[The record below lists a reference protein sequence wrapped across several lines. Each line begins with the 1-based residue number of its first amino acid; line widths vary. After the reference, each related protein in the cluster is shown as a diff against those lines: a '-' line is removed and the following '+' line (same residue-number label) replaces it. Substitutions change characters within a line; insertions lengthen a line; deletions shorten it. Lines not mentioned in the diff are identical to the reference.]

1 MSFIAQSPVPLPV
14 DVGVI
19 ADEFDLSTITT
30 GDLVFAAV
38 ALVSG
43 IVLSMVV
50 KRALRRILNGIED
63 VPILAGDVVAKI
75 ASYVIMTFG
84 VVFALEALGFS
95 LGLLGSLL
103 LLLIVLVV
111 LAAKPLLQDLG
122 AGLIIQL
129 RRPFSMG
136 DQVAIEGVEGN
147 IDEVSA
153 RTVRIITVDGRRVH
167 FPNRKVLEGA
177 ITNLTT
183 EGRRLTTFTVG
194 AAYDTDL
201 DEARKVIVAAMQSA
215 ETVLSSPTPEAFVQ
229 EFADSTINIAC
240 RFWHEPE
247 IQAEWV
253 ARDEAMRAV
262 KRALDANGIT
272 IAFPQRVVW
281 SGTMPDSAL
290 QASAG
295 S

>member
-1 MSFIAQSPVPLPV
+1 MSFVAQSPVPLPV
-14 DVGVI
+14 DIGVI
-19 ADEFDLSTITT
+19 ADKFDLSTITT

-38 ALVSG
+38 ALVSSV
-43 IVLSMVV
+43 ILAMVA
-50 KRALRRILNGIED
+50 KRALRRVLNGID
-63 VPILAGDVVAKI
+63 DMPVLAGDVVAKI
-75 ASYVIMTFG
+75 ASYVIMAFG
-84 VVFALEALGFS
+84 LVLALEALGFS

-103 LLLIVLVV
+103 LLLILLVA
-111 LAAKPLLQDLG
+111 LAARPLLQDLG

-129 RRPFSMG
+129 RRPFGMG
-136 DQVAIEGVEGN
+136 DQVAVDAVEGR

-177 ITNLTT
+177 ITNLTA
-183 EGRRLTTFTVG
+183 EGQRLTTFTVG

-201 DEARKVIVAAMQSA
+201 DRAREVIVAAMESA
-215 ETVLSSPTPEAFVQ
+215 STVLSSPAPEAFVQ
-229 EFADSTINIAC
+229 EFGDSTINIAC
-240 RFWHEPE
+240 RFWHAPE

-262 KRALDANGIT
+262 KRALDANGLT

-281 SGTMPDSAL
+281 VGGAT
-290 QASAG
+290 G
-295 S
+295 

>member
-1 MSFIAQSPVPLPV
+1 MSFIAQSPVPIPV

-19 ADEFDLSTITT
+19 TDNFDLSTITT
-30 GDLVFAAV
+30 SDLVFAAV
-38 ALVSG
+38 ALVSSIILS
-43 IVLSMVV
+43 IVA
-50 KRALRRILNGIED
+50 KRALRRILNGID
-63 VPILAGDVVAKI
+63 DMPVLAGDVVAKI
-75 ASYVIMTFG
+75 VSYVIMTFG

-103 LLLIVLVV
+103 LLLIVLVA
-111 LAAKPLLQDLG
+111 LAARPLLQDLG

-129 RRPFSMG
+129 RRPFGMG
-136 DQVAIEGVEGN
+136 DQVAIDEFEGR

-153 RTVRIITVDGRRVH
+153 RTVRIITIDGKRVH

-183 EGRRLTTFTVG
+183 EGRRLTTFIVG

-201 DEARKVIVAAMQSA
+201 ERAREVIVTAMQSA
-215 ETVLSSPTPEAFVQ
+215 NTVLSSPAPEAFVQ
-229 EFADSTINIAC
+229 EFGDSTINIAC
-240 RFWHEPE
+240 RFWHAPE
-247 IQAEWV
+247 IHAEWV
-253 ARDEAMRAV
+253 ARDEAMRSV

-281 SGTMPDSAL
+281 VGGAT
-290 QASAG
+290 G
-295 S
+295 

>member
-14 DVGVI
+14 DIGVI
-19 ADEFDLSTITT
+19 ADKFDLSTITT

-38 ALVSG
+38 ALVSS
-43 IVLSMVV
+43 IILAMVA
-50 KRALRRILNGIED
+50 KRALRRVLNGID
-63 VPILAGDVVAKI
+63 DMPVLAGDVVAKI

-84 VVFALEALGFS
+84 LVFALEALGFS

-103 LLLIVLVV
+103 LLLILLVA
-111 LAAKPLLQDLG
+111 LAARPLLQDLG

-129 RRPFSMG
+129 RRPFGMG
-136 DQVAIEGVEGN
+136 DQVAIDGVQGR

-153 RTVRIITVDGRRVH
+153 RTVRIITIDGKRVH

-183 EGRRLTTFTVG
+183 EGSRLTTFTVG

-201 DEARKVIVAAMQSA
+201 DHAREVIVAAMESA
-215 ETVLSSPTPEAFVQ
+215 NTVLSSPAPEAFVQ
-229 EFADSTINIAC
+229 EFGDSTINIAC
-240 RFWHEPE
+240 RFWHAPE

-281 SGTMPDSAL
+281 VGGAT
-290 QASAG
+290 G
-295 S
+295 

>member
-1 MSFIAQSPVPLPV
+1 MSFIAQSPVPIPV

-19 ADEFDLSTITT
+19 TDNFDLSTITT
-30 GDLVFAAV
+30 SDLVFAAV
-38 ALVSG
+38 ALVSSIILS
-43 IVLSMVV
+43 IVA
-50 KRALRRILNGIED
+50 KRALRRILNGID
-63 VPILAGDVVAKI
+63 DMPVLAGDVVAKI
-75 ASYVIMTFG
+75 VSYVIMTFG

-103 LLLIVLVV
+103 LLLIVLVA
-111 LAAKPLLQDLG
+111 LAARPLLQDLG

-129 RRPFSMG
+129 RRPFGMG
-136 DQVAIEGVEGN
+136 DQVAIDEFEGR

-153 RTVRIITVDGRRVH
+153 RTVRIITVDGKRVH

-183 EGRRLTTFTVG
+183 EGRRLTTFIVG

-201 DEARKVIVAAMQSA
+201 DRAREVIVTAMQSA
-215 ETVLSSPTPEAFVQ
+215 DMVLSSPAPEAFVQ
-229 EFADSTINIAC
+229 EFGNSTINIAC
-240 RFWHEPE
+240 RFWHAPE
-247 IQAEWV
+247 IHAEWV
-253 ARDEAMRAV
+253 ARDEAMRSV

-281 SGTMPDSAL
+281 
-290 QASAG
+290 AG
-295 S
+295 GATS

>member
-1 MSFIAQSPVPLPV
+1 MSFVAQSPVPLPV
-14 DVGVI
+14 DIGVI

-30 GDLVFAAV
+30 GDLIFAAV
-38 ALVSG
+38 ALVSS
-43 IVLSMVV
+43 IILAMVA
-50 KRALRRILNGIED
+50 KRALRRILNGID
-63 VPILAGDVVAKI
+63 DMPVLAGDVVAKI
-75 ASYVIMTFG
+75 VSYVIMTFG

-103 LLLIVLVV
+103 LLLIVMVA
-111 LAAKPLLQDLG
+111 LAARPLLQDLG

-129 RRPFSMG
+129 RRPFRMG
-136 DQVAIEGVEGN
+136 DQVSIDEVEGQ

-153 RTVRIITVDGRRVH
+153 RTVRIITIDGMRVH

-183 EGRRLTTFTVG
+183 EGQRLTTFTVG

-201 DEARKVIVAAMQSA
+201 DRAREVIVTAMESA
-215 ETVLSSPTPEAFVQ
+215 STVLSSPAPEAFVQ
-229 EFADSTINIAC
+229 EFGDSTINIAC
-240 RFWHEPE
+240 RFWHAPE

-262 KRALDANGIT
+262 KRALDASGIT

-281 SGTMPDSAL
+281 
-290 QASAG
+290 AG
-295 S
+295 GVTG

>member
-1 MSFIAQSPVPLPV
+1 MSFVAQSPVPLPV
-14 DVGVI
+14 DIGVI
-19 ADEFDLSTITT
+19 ADKFDLSTITT

-38 ALVSG
+38 ALVSSV
-43 IVLSMVV
+43 ILAMVA
-50 KRALRRILNGIED
+50 KRALRRVLNGID
-63 VPILAGDVVAKI
+63 DMPVLAGDVVAKI

-84 VVFALEALGFS
+84 LVLALEALGFS

-103 LLLIVLVV
+103 LLLILLVA
-111 LAAKPLLQDLG
+111 LAARPLLQDLG

-129 RRPFSMG
+129 RRPFGMG
-136 DQVAIEGVEGN
+136 DQVAVDAVEGR

-177 ITNLTT
+177 ITNLTA
-183 EGRRLTTFTVG
+183 EGQRLTTFTVG

-201 DEARKVIVAAMQSA
+201 DRAREVIVAAMESA
-215 ETVLSSPTPEAFVQ
+215 STVLSSPAPEAFVQ
-229 EFADSTINIAC
+229 EFGDSTINIAC
-240 RFWHEPE
+240 RFWHAPE

-262 KRALDANGIT
+262 KRALDANGMT

-281 SGTMPDSAL
+281 VGGAT
-290 QASAG
+290 G
-295 S
+295 

>member
-1 MSFIAQSPVPLPV
+1 MSFITQSPIPPNV
-14 DVGVI
+14 DIGVI
-19 ADEFDLSTITT
+19 VDEFDLSTVTT

-38 ALVSG
+38 AIVSS
-43 IVLSMVV
+43 IVLAMTV
-50 KRALRRILNGIED
+50 KRALRRILNGID
-63 VPILAGDVVAKI
+63 DMPVLAGDVVAKI

-103 LLLIVLVV
+103 LLLIASVV
-111 LAAKPLLQDLG
+111 LAARPLLQDLG

-129 RRPFSMG
+129 RRPFGIG
-136 DQVAIEGVEGN
+136 DQVAIEGVQGK

-153 RTVRIITVDGRRVH
+153 RTVRVITIDGRRVH

-183 EGRRLTTFTVG
+183 EGQRMTTFTVG
-194 AAYDTDL
+194 AAYHTDL
-201 DEARKVIVAAMQSA
+201 EQAREVIVAAMMSA
-215 ETVLSSPTPEAFVQ
+215 DTVLSSPAPEAFVQ
-229 EFADSTINIAC
+229 EFSDSTINISC
-240 RFWHEPE
+240 RFWHTPE

-262 KRALDANGIT
+262 KRALDANDIT

-281 SGTMPDSAL
+281 SGTPDA
-290 QASAG
+290 
-295 S
+295 

>member
-1 MSFIAQSPVPLPV
+1 
-14 DVGVI
+14 
-19 ADEFDLSTITT
+19 
-30 GDLVFAAV
+30 
-38 ALVSG
+38 
-43 IVLSMVV
+43 
-50 KRALRRILNGIED
+50 
-63 VPILAGDVVAKI
+63 
-75 ASYVIMTFG
+75 VIMTFG
-84 VVFALEALGFS
+84 LVFALEALGFS

-103 LLLIVLVV
+103 LLLILLVV
-111 LAAKPLLQDLG
+111 LAARPLLQDLG

-136 DQVAIEGVEGN
+136 DQVAIDGVEGR

-167 FPNRKVLEGA
+167 FPNRKVLEDA

-183 EGRRLTTFTVG
+183 EGQRLTTFIVG

-201 DEARKVIVAAMQSA
+201 DRAREVIVAAMESA
-215 ETVLSSPTPEAFVQ
+215 STVLSTPVPEAFVQ
-229 EFADSTINIAC
+229 EFSDSTINIAC
-240 RFWHEPE
+240 RFWHAPE

-262 KRALDANGIT
+262 KRALDANGMT

-281 SGTMPDSAL
+281 
-290 QASAG
+290 AG
-295 S
+295 GATG

>member
-1 MSFIAQSPVPLPV
+1 MSFVAQSPVPLPV
-14 DVGVI
+14 DIGVI

-30 GDLVFAAV
+30 GDLIFAAV
-38 ALVSG
+38 ALVSS
-43 IVLSMVV
+43 IILAMVA
-50 KRALRRILNGIED
+50 KRALRRILNGID
-63 VPILAGDVVAKI
+63 DMPVLAGDVVAKI
-75 ASYVIMTFG
+75 VSYVIMTFG

-103 LLLIVLVV
+103 LLLIVMVA
-111 LAAKPLLQDLG
+111 LAARPLLQDLG

-129 RRPFSMG
+129 RRPFRMG
-136 DQVAIEGVEGN
+136 DQVSIDEVEGQ

-153 RTVRIITVDGRRVH
+153 RTVRIITIDGMRVH

-183 EGRRLTTFTVG
+183 EGQRLTTFTVG

-201 DEARKVIVAAMQSA
+201 DLAREVIVTAMESA
-215 ETVLSSPTPEAFVQ
+215 STVLSSPAPEAFVQ
-229 EFADSTINIAC
+229 EFGDSTINIAC
-240 RFWHEPE
+240 RFWHAPE

-262 KRALDANGIT
+262 KRALDASGIT

-281 SGTMPDSAL
+281 
-290 QASAG
+290 AG
-295 S
+295 GVTG

>member
-1 MSFIAQSPVPLPV
+1 MPFRAPSPSPFPV
-14 DVGVI
+14 DIGVVT
-19 ADEFDLSTITT
+19 DEFDLSTITT
-30 GDLVFAAV
+30 GDLIFAAV
-38 ALVSG
+38 AIVAS
-43 IVLSMVV
+43 IVLAMVV
-50 KRALRRILNGIED
+50 KSAMRRILNGIDD
-63 VPILAGDVVAKI
+63 VPVLAGDVVAKI

-136 DQVAIEGVEGN
+136 DQVSIEGTEGSL
-147 IDEVSA
+147 DEVSA
-153 RTVRIITVDGRRVH
+153 RTVRVITVDGRRVH

-177 ITNLTT
+177 ITNLTA

-201 DEARKVIVAAMQSA
+201 DQARDVIVSAMVSA
-215 ETVLSSPTPEAFVQ
+215 TTVLSSPAPEAFVQ
-229 EFADSTINIAC
+229 EFGDSTINIAC

-281 SGTMPDSAL
+281 SG
-290 QASAG
+290 ASNG
-295 S
+295 